1 MSESL
6 PSRPNLEQLKKRAK
20 ERLAELRTAHPAAKL
35 ADAQREIARHYGF
48 ASWRALK
55 AHVEAPKDEFTDRVV
70 QAFFQGVGTGQI
82 DAVRDALD
90 RVPSLANAVGP
101 HPFWGG
107 RPQALHVS
115 IESDRRAA
123 FDLLLERGASVDGA
137 NGGYMG
143 WSPLLLS
150 VHWKRADM
158 TRDLLAR
165 GARVGLAEALMLADD
180 ARVDAILEE
189 GLPEKVPND
198 GTWLHFARTTHA
210 IDRLLALGAG
220 IDRNDFWGASP
231 VEALSRSGPSGAP
244 LVAHLVAKGAKAG
257 PAELARMNDMT
268 ALAKLDT
275 GELKDPNVLKA
286 AVDFGHRDLAR
297 WLLAQGAD
305 VNGRAPDQS
314 RQTPLHSAAW
324 NGDLAMVML
333 LVESG
338 ADVHARDA
346 QYDGTPLGWAET
358 AREITN
364 NPACD
369 DVASYLRDRS

>member
-1 MSESL
+1 VSESL

-20 ERLAELRTAHPAAKL
+20 ERLAVLRSLNPEAKL
-35 ADAQREIARHYGF
+35 ADAQLELARHYGF

-55 AHVEAPKDEFTDRVV
+55 AHVEPPDALPDRVV
-70 QAFFQGVGTGQI
+70 QAFFRGVGTGQI

-90 RVPSLANAVGP
+90 KMPALANAVGP

-115 IESDRRAA
+115 IESDRREA
-123 FDLLLERGASVDGA
+123 FDLLLERGASIDGA
-137 NGGYMG
+137 NAGYMG

-150 VHWKRADM
+150 VHWKRANM

-165 GARVGLAEALMLADD
+165 GARVGLAEALVLADD
-180 ARVDAILEE
+180 ARVDAILEQ

-210 IDRLLALGAG
+210 IDRLLALGARV
-220 IDRNDFWGASP
+220 DRNDFWGASP
-231 VEALSRSGPSGAP
+231 VEALSRSGPAGAP
-244 LVAHLVAKGAKAG
+244 LVAHLVTHGAKAG
-257 PAELARMNDMT
+257 AAELARIDDQEGLS
-268 ALAKLDT
+268 ALPVE
-275 GELKDPNVLKA
+275 ELRDPKVLKA
-286 AVDFGHRDLAR
+286 AVDFGHRDLVR
-297 WLLAQGAD
+297 WLLARGAD

-324 NGDLAMVML
+324 NGDLAMAML
-333 LVESG
+333 LVEAG
-338 ADVHARDA
+338 ADVHARDV
-346 QYDGTPLGWAET
+346 QYDTTPLGWAET

-369 DVASYLRDRS
+369 DVAAYLRDRS